1 MSQKHLSRRAVLKGA
16 GATLALPFLDAMVP
30 AFARASQVHA
40 AAPTR
45 MAFVYVPNGIIMN
58 DWTPPHALD
67 PAGID
72 EEFSLPR
79 ELPRILQPVAHY
91 RDQLSILSGLT
102 QNGGRALGDGGGDHA
117 RAGASYLTG
126 MHPKKTYGADIRAG
140 VSADQVAA
148 QHLGDQTRLS
158 SLELGCEEGL
168 FGGNCDSGYSCAY
181 SNTISWRAPAS
192 PMPLEVSPRAAFE
205 RLFGASDRD
214 PDPVRRA
221 RRARYDQSVLDL
233 VLDEARTLHANLGGT
248 DRRKLDEYLYS
259 VRDVEKR
266 IQSAELAADEAEP
279 ELPRPR
285 PGIPQSFID
294 HARLM
299 FDLMTVAFQ
308 ADVTRIITCMVGL
321 ELSFKVYP
329 ESGVSEAHHG
339 LTHHRGDAEKI
350 EKIAQINRF
359 HAEQFAHLLNRLSD
373 TADGDGTLLD
383 HSMVVYGSGI
393 SDGNRH
399 LHHDLPTLVA
409 GHPIGRIKAGR
420 HLSYAPETPMAN
432 LLVSMLD
439 ELGVPVDGVG
449 DSTARL

>member
-1 MSQKHLSRRAVLKGA
+1 
-16 GATLALPFLDAMVP
+16 
-30 AFARASQVHA
+30 
-40 AAPTR
+40 
-45 MAFVYVPNGIIMN
+45 
-58 DWTPPHALD
+58 
-67 PAGID
+67 
-72 EEFSLPR
+72 
-79 ELPRILQPVAHY
+79 
-91 RDQLSILSGLT
+91 
-102 QNGGRALGDGGGDHA
+102 
-117 RAGASYLTG
+117 
-126 MHPKKTYGADIRAG
+126 
-140 VSADQVAA
+140 
-148 QHLGDQTRLS
+148 
-158 SLELGCEEGL
+158 
-168 FGGNCDSGYSCAY
+168 
-181 SNTISWRAPAS
+181 
-192 PMPLEVSPRAAFE
+192 MPLEVSPRAAFE
-205 RLFGASDRD
+205 RLCGASDRD

-266 IQSAELAADEAEP
+266 IQSAELAADEAKP

-359 HAEQFAHLLNRLSD
+359 HAEQFAHLLNRLS
-373 TADGDGTLLD
+373 LI
-383 HSMVVYGSGI
+383 HI
-393 SDGNRH
+393 
-399 LHHDLPTLVA
+399 
-409 GHPIGRIKAGR
+409 
-420 HLSYAPETPMAN
+420 
-432 LLVSMLD
+432 
-439 ELGVPVDGVG
+439 
-449 DSTARL
+449 